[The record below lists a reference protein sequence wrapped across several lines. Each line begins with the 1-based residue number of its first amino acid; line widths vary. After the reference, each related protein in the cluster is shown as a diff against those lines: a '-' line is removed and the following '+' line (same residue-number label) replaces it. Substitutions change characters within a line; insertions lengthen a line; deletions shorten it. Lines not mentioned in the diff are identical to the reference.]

1 MLYVVRHGQ
10 TEWNIETRFQGQQDS
25 PLSTLGQQQAH
36 NSAAY
41 LAGVGIERLYAS
53 PLGRAWKTAGVI
65 SERIGLDR
73 IADERLM
80 ECNFGACEGMT
91 FPEIE
96 EAFPGKT
103 AWRDAD
109 RWNRPYPD
117 AESYA
122 DVVQRISG
130 FADETLRD
138 ALRADGP
145 IICSV
150 AHGMLNRCLVGYL
163 CDWGNDEILN
173 AHQDNDEIF
182 LLTDQGVE
190 RIRVPG
196 SSQ

>member
-25 PLSTLGQQQAH
+25 PLSALGQQQAQ

-41 LAGVGIERLYAS
+41 LADAGIERLYAS
-53 PLGRAWKTAGVI
+53 PLGRAWTTAGVI
-65 SERIGLDR
+65 AERISQVR
-73 IADERLM
+73 IAEERLK
-80 ECNFGACEGMT
+80 ECSFGACEGMT
-91 FPEIE
+91 FAEIE

-109 RWNRPYPD
+109 RWYRPYPD

-122 DVVQRISG
+122 DVVQRVSS
-130 FADETLRD
+130 FADGVLRD
-138 ALRADGP
+138 ALHADGP
-145 IICSV
+145 VICAV

-163 CDWGNDEILN
+163 CGWSQEEILT

-182 LLTDQGVE
+182 LLSGQGAE
-190 RIRVPG
+190 RIRVPRN
-196 SSQ
+196 